1 MAHEVETMAFV
12 AGRGYPW
19 HYAETKD
26 RDTELAALATAAE
39 MLSASGLDWTV
50 SQRPIY
56 VPTKAGSFAPI
67 PRFVANTRDSDD
79 AVLGVVKPDYHVLQ
93 NHDAFSLA
101 DDIVDSGDAKYD
113 TAGSLRGGA
122 IVFLSMVIPEGIKV
136 EGDPSDHELFLL
148 VTNGHDGR
156 NGLNACVT
164 VVRSVCKNTVDAAFG
179 RAITRFSLRHRKG
192 METSIGKAREAL
204 RVTFEYKDTFESVA
218 SSMARRD
225 MTKDEVVEALKG
237 LFGDPTEMVPAKREN
252 ATTSAIIRNWENSPT
267 LDGIRS
273 TAWGAY
279 NAITEYFDHV
289 ADYRGGVATTPQD
302 ARTESILFGRTAD
315 IRAEALKALVKVG

>member
-1 MAHEVETMAFV
+1 MSHEVETMAFV

-26 RDTELAALATAAE
+26 RDAELATIATAAE
-39 MLSASGLDWTV
+39 MLVAAGLDWTV
-50 SQRPIY
+50 SQRPIFS
-56 VPTKAGSFAPI
+56 PTKAGTFQPI

-79 AVLGVVKPDYHVLQ
+79 SVLGVVKPAYHVLQ
-93 NHDAFSLA
+93 NHDAFGLA

-164 VVRSVCKNTVDAAFG
+164 AVRAVCKNTVDAAFG
-179 RAITRFSLRHRKG
+179 NAVTRFSLRHRSG
-192 METSIGKAREAL
+192 MEQRIGEARKAL
-204 RVTFEYKDTFESVA
+204 QITFDFKDTFESVA
-218 SSMARRD
+218 SSMARTE
-225 MTKDEVVEALKG
+225 MTKDEVVAALRG
-237 LFGDPTEMVPAKREN
+237 LFPVPEEIKPGREEN
-252 ATTSAIIRNWENSPT
+252 TVFASVLRNWENSPT
-267 LDGIRS
+267 LDGIRD
-273 TAWGAY
+273 TRWGVY
-279 NAITEYFDHV
+279 NAITEYFDHI
-289 ADYRGGVATTPQD
+289 ADYRGGVATSKSD

-315 IRAEALKALVKVG
+315 IRSAAMRALTR

>member
-1 MAHEVETMAFV
+1 MPHEVETMAFV

-26 RDTELAALATAAE
+26 RDTELATIATADE
-39 MLSASGLDWTV
+39 MLAAAGLDWTV

-56 VPTKAGSFAPI
+56 VPTKAGTFQPI

-79 AVLGVVKPDYHVLQ
+79 SVLGVVKPAYHVLQ
-93 NHDAFSLA
+93 NHDAFGLA
-101 DDIVDSGDAKYD
+101 DDIVDSGEAKYD

-136 EGDPSDHELFLL
+136 EGDDSAHELFLL

-156 NGLNACVT
+156 HGLNACVT
-164 VVRSVCKNTVDAAFG
+164 VVRAVCKNTVDAAFG
-179 RAITRFSLRHRKG
+179 KAITRFSLRHRSG
-192 METSIGKAREAL
+192 MEQRIGEARRAL
-204 RVTFEYKDTFESVA
+204 GITFQYKDTFEAVA

-237 LFGDPTEMVPAKREN
+237 LFPVPEDIAKGREEN
-252 ATTSAIIRNWENSPT
+252 TVFAGVLRNWETSPT
-267 LDGIRS
+267 LDHIRP
-273 TAWGAY
+273 TAWGVY
-279 NAITEYFDHV
+279 NAITEYFDHI
-289 ADYRGGVATTPQD
+289 ADYRGGVATSKQD

-315 IRAEALKALVKVG
+315 IRANAMRVLAKV